1 MESHEKTVRI
11 AVAGAGAFGRNHIRV
26 LKDLTGATL
35 TGIYDRDPA
44 TATAAA
50 AEFGV
55 QAFDSLEALG
65 EASEACV
72 VAVPTIAHSEVGGQL
87 LAAGLDILVEK
98 PIALDLASAQHL
110 VHLATQHQRILQVGH
125 LERFNPAVTALEKAI
140 TLPLFFEIHRL
151 SVFTPRSLDVDVV
164 LDLMIHDIEILL
176 ALTGKEPVGIQAAGI
191 HILSDKVDIA
201 NVRMEFPG
209 GVIANLTASR
219 ASTEKVR
226 KLRVFQPGAYLSMD
240 YAKQELFGIEIGPQ
254 RQVRIKP
261 QLVVKNE
268 PLRLELEAF
277 LNSVTT
283 REKPKVDGETSL
295 RALKVALDVVDKIEL
310 HASVVSETLKV
321 AGYPSY

>member
-26 LKDLTGATL
+26 LKDLQGATL

-44 TATAAA
+44 TASTAAS
-50 AEFGV
+50 EFGV
-55 QAFDSLEALG
+55 QAFDSLEALAQ
-65 EASEACV
+65 ASQACV
-72 VAVPTIAHSEVGGQL
+72 VAVPTIAHSEVGSQL
-87 LAAGLDILVEK
+87 LEAGLDILVEK
-98 PIALDLASAQHL
+98 PIALDLQSAQHL
-110 VHLATQHQRILQVGH
+110 VSLAALHKRILQVGH
-125 LERFNPAVTALEKAI
+125 LERFNPAVTALEKSI

-191 HILSDKVDIA
+191 HILSEKVDIA

-219 ASTEKVR
+219 ASTERVR

-277 LNSVTT
+277 LQSVTT

-295 RALKVALDVVDKIEL
+295 RALRVALDVVDKIEL
-310 HASVVSETLKV
+310 HAGVVSETLKV